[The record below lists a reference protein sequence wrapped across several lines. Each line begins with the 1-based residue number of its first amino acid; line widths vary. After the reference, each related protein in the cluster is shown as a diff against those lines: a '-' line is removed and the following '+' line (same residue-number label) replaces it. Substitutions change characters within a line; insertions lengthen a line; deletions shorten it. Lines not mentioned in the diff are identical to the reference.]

1 MYISAGRR
9 TYLAMNILTFLMVV
23 ILVLFVVLYR
33 SMKPKTVYL
42 SSGNGNLDEGLVAA
56 SEGNA
61 VSYRRDSDQV
71 FLLEHMEDEDEL
83 EDEKDYKVVDSNE
96 IEETILSTD

>member
-1 MYISAGRR
+1 
-9 TYLAMNILTFLMVV
+9 
-23 ILVLFVVLYR
+23 
-33 SMKPKTVYL
+33 MKPKTVYL

-71 FLLEHMEDEDEL
+71 FLLEHMEDEDE
-83 EDEKDYKVVDSNE
+83 KDYKVVDSNE